1 MATPP
6 DPSAAAPP
14 TPPEVKDFLDRLSD
28 HWFAPTAHAWHW
40 SRRFIFTLTGSLT
53 FFFFW
58 FLYVAPYG
66 LASETYDSTDFL
78 FFLLVFA
85 IPGSL
90 WFAGIA
96 AWKDLGYG
104 PVRLY
109 LTGFLL
115 PYFVWNLILFMLGRT
130 RPELGI

>member
-1 MATPP
+1 M
-6 DPSAAAPP
+6 APP
-14 TPPEVKDFLDRLSD
+14 TNPALPDSPTPPGFNDILGRILD
-28 HWFAPTAHAWHW
+28 HWFGPTAHQWHW
-40 SRRFIFTLTGSLT
+40 SRRFIFTLAGSAT

-58 FLYVAPYG
+58 FLYVAPYAFTSG
-66 LASETYDSTDFL
+66 TYDPEALL

-85 IPGSL
+85 LPGAL
-90 WFAGIA
+90 WFAGIV
-96 AWKDLGYG
+96 AWKDLSYG

-115 PYFVWNLILFMLGRT
+115 PYFVWNLIIFMLNRT